1 MSTESKAR
9 FEQDGALGTL
19 TLDSPP
25 LNLIGQQLIAD
36 LLAAL
41 DAVEHADG
49 LRALLLRGDG
59 KVFSAGADVALFAG
73 MGAAEMRPLIDSFLE
88 LGRRIEQLPFPTLAA
103 VHGTCMA
110 GGFELA
116 LFCDLIWAAEG
127 TMLGLPETRLG
138 IVPLAGGVERLAAR
152 AGLGRARTVALEG
165 DLYRAEE
172 FAAWG
177 AIDRVV
183 AADELHAAA
192 ETFAHRLADGPS
204 RAYSVVKDLGRRPSP
219 AADPQRPT
227 NRASRRSTNERSP
240 SRPSSVSNRSAT
252 SCAKRASDA
261 AIRMSAASS
270 SSIASVITHPC
281 TAATTGVVQMPSLRH
296 GSRRPGPE
304 NSMPTSRIRGPT
316 SARSRRR

>member
-1 MSTESKAR
+1 MTTESKVR
-9 FEQDGALGTL
+9 FEQGGALETL

-25 LNLIGQQLIAD
+25 LNLIGQELIAD

-41 DAVEHADG
+41 DAVEHAGG

-73 MGAAEMRPLIDSFLE
+73 MGADEMRPLIESFLD

-152 AGLGRARTVALEG
+152 AGLGRARAVALGG
-165 DLYRAEE
+165 DLYRAED

-177 AIDRVV
+177 AIDRIV
-183 AADELHAAA
+183 AADDLHAAA
-192 ETFAHRLADGPS
+192 EKFARRLADGPS
-204 RAYSVVKDLGRRPSP
+204 RAYSVVKDLARAYTAGGV
-219 AADPQRPT
+219 AGAD
-227 NRASRRSTNERSP
+227 ALLL
-240 SRPSSVSNRSAT
+240 
-252 SCAKRASDA
+252 DA
-261 AIRMSAASS
+261 AVGLFDTDDARGGIRTFLESGPGKAAF
-270 SSIASVITHPC
+270 A
-281 TAATTGVVQMPSLRH
+281 GR
-296 GSRRPGPE
+296 
-304 NSMPTSRIRGPT
+304 
-316 SARSRRR
+316 